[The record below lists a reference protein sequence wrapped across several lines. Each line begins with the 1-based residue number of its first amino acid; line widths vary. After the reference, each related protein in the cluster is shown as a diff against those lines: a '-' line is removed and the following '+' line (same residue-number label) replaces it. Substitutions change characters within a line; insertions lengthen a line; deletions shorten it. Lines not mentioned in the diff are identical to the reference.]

1 MGVCPRVT
9 ICLMI
14 VATLCLLQ
22 LDSILA
28 QRSELDNTEDDAPGV
43 IEDELEQVYGLPGIQ
58 FEYRFEVGA
67 GAVHCYYQKLQQD
80 SQLQLTFEVRTEL

>member
-1 MGVCPRVT
+1 MGVCPKVT

-14 VATLCLLQ
+14 ATLCLLH

-28 QRSELDNTEDDAPGV
+28 QRSERDNTEDDAPGV
-43 IEDELEQVYGLPGIQ
+43 IEDELEHVYGLPGVQ

-67 GAVHCYYQKLQQD
+67 GSVHCFYQKLQQE
-80 SQLQLTFEVRTEL
+80 SQLQLTFEVRTKL